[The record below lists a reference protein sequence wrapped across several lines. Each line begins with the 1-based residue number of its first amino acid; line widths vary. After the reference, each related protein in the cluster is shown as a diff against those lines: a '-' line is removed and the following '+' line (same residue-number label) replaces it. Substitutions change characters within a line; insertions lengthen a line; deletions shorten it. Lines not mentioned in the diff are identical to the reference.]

1 MNVFNFVKQRLQI
14 LDVIQEHLVLK
25 KAGNYWKGACP
36 FHNEKT
42 ASFTVSPHRG
52 IFYCFGCQESG
63 DVISFIA
70 KIENCTQVEAAK
82 QLAER
87 YNIDLPETLTQES
100 TEKIDEKKRY
110 FAICQAVANWCHSQL
125 FKYPSVMHYLEKRG
139 FSQASIN
146 TFRIGYFPGGE
157 RSIKT
162 LAKDIADEHFLLKD
176 LFEAGIASEGK
187 AIYSAFEQRL
197 MFPIRDHLGNFC
209 GFGGRVLKK
218 TDERS
223 KYYNSKENDYFQK
236 GSLLFG
242 LDLAKKEIQKTGQVF
257 LVEGYTDCVAMAQYG
272 YRNTVATLGT
282 ACTLEHLKLLAYHA
296 QTVYLVYDSDAA
308 GQKAMLRLAE
318 LCWQVDLD
326 LQVIFLP
333 EGHDPA
339 TYLNDNGDLKTAIEH
354 AQDILLFYL
363 KTLGKDFSQQ
373 PLQQKLGSTRSFLTI
388 VANLSDTFKQD
399 ILLQK
404 ASEIFDLPFE
414 SLKKEMGATKKN
426 KPIAPLIEEKP
437 TQMQV
442 FELSSLEKKFMC
454 AILSNTQLLE
464 REEVQRLLHYTPEP
478 LKLLIAKLKQVKG
491 SDESDTFALFFD
503 TLEYHEKRMV
513 NELLVSQEEEEDF
526 SQIVILLEKKYWKT
540 IVSGTKLQLAQA
552 EAEHDKEAVQKIVAS
567 FLDLKKKLLRKGLI

>member
-25 KAGNYWKGACP
+25 KAGNYWKGSCP
-36 FHNEKT
+36 FHSEKT

-63 DVISFIA
+63 DVIGFIS
-70 KIENCTQVEAAK
+70 KIENCTQIEAAK
-82 QLAER
+82 HLAQR
-87 YNIDLPETLTQES
+87 YNVELPETLAQES
-100 TEKIDEKKRY
+100 TERVDAKKRY

-125 FKYPSVMHYLEKRG
+125 FKYPSVMNYLEKRG

-146 TFRIGYFPGGE
+146 TFKIGYFPGGA
-157 RSIKT
+157 RSIKL
-162 LAKDIADEHFLLKD
+162 LAKDIAGEHFLLKD

-187 AIYSAFEQRL
+187 TMYSAFEQRL

-218 TDERS
+218 SDERS
-223 KYYNSKENDYFQK
+223 KYYNSKENDFFLK

-257 LVEGYTDCVAMAQYG
+257 LVEGYTDVVAMAQYG

-282 ACTLEHLKLLAYHA
+282 SCTIDHLKLLAHHA

-333 EGHDPA
+333 KGHDPA
-339 TYLNDNGDLKTAIEH
+339 TYLTDNGDLKAAIGQ
-354 AQDILLFYL
+354 AQDILSFYL
-363 KTLGKDFSQQ
+363 EALGKDFSQK
-373 PLQQKLGSTRSFLTI
+373 PLQEKLGATRSFLAI
-388 VANLSDTFKQD
+388 VANLTDTFKQD
-399 ILLQK
+399 IILQK
-404 ASEIFDLPFE
+404 ASGIFDLPFN
-414 SLKKEMGATKKN
+414 SLKNEMKAARQN
-426 KPIAPLIEEKP
+426 KPIVQKKEEKP
-437 TQMQV
+437 VQMPV

-454 AILSNTQLLE
+454 AILNNTQLLE
-464 REEVQRLLHYTPEP
+464 REEVQRLLHYTPDP
-478 LKLLIAKLKQVKG
+478 LTHLVTKLKQVKG
-491 SDESDTFALFFD
+491 SDESNTFDLFFD

-513 NELLVSQEEEEDF
+513 NELLVSQEGEEDF
-526 SQIVILLEKKYWKT
+526 DQIVILLEKKYWKT
-540 IVSGTKLQLAQA
+540 IVNGTKLQLAQA
-552 EAEHDKEAVQKIVAS
+552 EAEHNKEAVQRIVSS

>member
-1 MNVFNFVKQRLQI
+1 MNLFSFVKQRLQI

-36 FHNEKT
+36 FHSEKT
-42 ASFTVSPHRG
+42 GSFTVSPHRG

-63 DVISFIA
+63 DVIGFIS
-70 KIENCTQVEAAK
+70 KIENCSQVEAAK
-82 QLAER
+82 HLAER
-87 YNIDLPETLTQES
+87 HNIDLPETISQES
-100 TEKIDEKKRY
+100 TEKTDGKKRY
-110 FAICQAVANWCHSQL
+110 FAICQAVASWCHTQL
-125 FKYPSVMHYLEKRG
+125 FKHPSVMLYLEKRG

-146 TFRIGYFPGGE
+146 TFKVGYFPGGG

-162 LAKDIADEHFLLKD
+162 LARDIADGNFLLKD
-176 LFEAGIASEGK
+176 LFDAGIASEGK
-187 AIYSAFEQRL
+187 TIYSAFEQRL
-197 MFPIRDHLGNFC
+197 IFPIKDHLGNNC
-209 GFGGRVLKK
+209 GFGGRILKE

-223 KYYNSKENDYFQK
+223 KYYNSKENTYFQK

-282 ACTLEHLKLLAYHA
+282 SCTLEHLKLLAYHA

-308 GQKAMLRLAE
+308 GQKAMLRLAD

-339 TYLNDNGDLKTAIEH
+339 TYLNDNGDLKTAISQS
-354 AQDILLFYL
+354 QDILSFYL
-363 KTLGKDFSQQ
+363 KALGKDFSQQ
-373 PLQQKLGSTRSFLTI
+373 PLQQKLTSTRSFLAI
-388 VANLSDTFKQD
+388 VANLSDSFKQD

-404 ASEIFDLPFE
+404 AAQIFDLPFS
-414 SLKKEMGATKKN
+414 SLKKEMEYSKRN
-426 KPIAPLIEEKP
+426 KPIAPKQEEKP
-437 TQMQV
+437 VQMAV

-454 AILSNTQLLE
+454 GILNNTQLLE
-464 REEVQRLLHYTPEP
+464 RDEVQRLLHYTPEP
-478 LKLLIAKLKQVKG
+478 LQCLIAKLKQVKG

-513 NELLVSQEEEEDF
+513 NELLVSQEGEEDF
-526 SQIVILLEKKYWKT
+526 NQVVILLEKKYWKI

-552 EAEHDKEAVQKIVAS
+552 EAEHDKEAVQRIVAS

>member
-36 FHNEKT
+36 FHSEKT
-42 ASFTVSPHRG
+42 GSFTVSPHRG

-63 DVISFIA
+63 DVIGFIA

-82 QLAER
+82 HLAER
-87 YNIDLPETLTQES
+87 HNIELPETLTQES

-110 FAICQAVANWCHSQL
+110 FAVCQAVANWCHTQL
-125 FKYPSVMHYLEKRG
+125 FKHPSVMHYLEKRG

-146 TFRIGYFPGGE
+146 TFKVGYFPGGA
-157 RSIKT
+157 RSIKM
-162 LAKDIADEHFLLKD
+162 LSRDIADKQFLLKD
-176 LFEAGIASEGK
+176 LFDAGIASEGK
-187 AIYSAFEQRL
+187 TVYSAFEQRL
-197 MFPIRDHLGNFC
+197 IFPIKDHLGNNC
-209 GFGGRVLKK
+209 GFGGRVLKA

-223 KYYNSKENDYFQK
+223 KYYNSKENTYFQK

-242 LDLAKKEIQKTGQVF
+242 LDLAKKKIQKTGQVF
-257 LVEGYTDCVAMAQYG
+257 LVEGYTDVVAMAQYG

-282 ACTLEHLKLLAYHA
+282 SCTLDHLKLLAYHA

-339 TYLNDNGDLKTAIEH
+339 TYLNDNGDLKEAIGQ
-354 AQDILLFYL
+354 AQDILSFYL
-363 KTLGKDFSQQ
+363 KTLGENFSQQ
-373 PLQQKLGSTRSFLTI
+373 PLQQKLASTRSFLAI
-388 VANLSDTFKQD
+388 VAHLSDSFKQD

-404 ASEIFDLPFE
+404 ASEIFELPFA
-414 SLKKEMGATKKN
+414 SLKKEMGISKKN
-426 KPIAPLIEEKP
+426 KPKVPEREQAPA
-437 TQMQV
+437 QMPV

-454 AILSNTQLLE
+454 GILNNTQLLE
-464 REEVQRLLHYTPEP
+464 QEEVQRLLHYTP
-478 LKLLIAKLKQVKG
+478 
-491 SDESDTFALFFD
+491 
-503 TLEYHEKRMV
+503 
-513 NELLVSQEEEEDF
+513 
-526 SQIVILLEKKYWKT
+526 
-540 IVSGTKLQLAQA
+540 
-552 EAEHDKEAVQKIVAS
+552 
-567 FLDLKKKLLRKGLI
+567 